1 MPMPSGDEAAQRRR
15 LEAKLAGGSAT
26 VSEMRLLKALCKH
39 VADRVCVERVNAAL
53 AARGVN

>member
-1 MPMPSGDEAAQRRR
+1 MPSGDEAAQRRQ